1 MPRGWKQRIQRMIR
15 ADLLLRLAL
24 CACVVGLLLLAA
36 NTDGVSSAI
45 QRGFGHIVAGIL
57 NLFGEGAAIVGNTVQ
72 TERFGITVVTAC
84 TGLFL
89 TGIFAAA
96 VILFPTNWR
105 AKTLGL
111 GLGVGGIFLLNVIR
125 LVSLYYI
132 GVYLPTI
139 LETAHLLV
147 WQSVLI
153 AAAVILWLVW
163 AGTWGRTSRREATR

>member
-1 MPRGWKQRIQRMIR
+1 MPRGWRQRIQRAIR
-15 ADLLLRLAL
+15 ADLLVRLAL
-24 CACVVGLLLLAA
+24 CACVVGLLLFAA
-36 NTDGVSSAI
+36 NAGGVSSAI
-45 QRGFGHIVAGIL
+45 QTGFGHIVAGIL
-57 NLFGEGAAIVGNTVQ
+57 NLFGEDASIVGNTVQ

-96 VILFPTNWR
+96 VILFPATWR

-111 GLGVGGIFLLNVIR
+111 GLGVGGIFVLNVIR

-132 GVYLPTI
+132 GVYLPSI